1 MQIERPKIELYKVR
15 NFGNKFSATFD
26 FIRENYKLWLRLCTY
41 LLLPLCMIQGF
52 VMEVLMGI
60 LMPFYSQMAIGTMG
74 VDTSKMTLLRLLS
87 SYIGYFICVVIGA
100 ILLVSIC
107 YGMMKYYQ
115 KSPDRLR
122 KASFNDL
129 KPLIVQAGK
138 RALVMSVVLFISTLL
153 ITISLIMFSVS
164 TGIALLAVLM
174 CFALFVCFIPLA
186 MVMPVYIFEYKQT
199 VYGAI
204 LRGMRLGFKSFWP
217 LFGLLFVMGFLAN
230 ILSTVTTIPWYVL
243 TMIRTAFT
251 LTGEEQGTMV
261 SSPIYSFGLYLFS
274 VLMNFGMY
282 ITMSLST
289 FAVAYHYGSVAEEN
303 DGFSVEDDIQNFEQ
317 LAEKDTDI
325 VNFDKL

>member
-60 LMPFYSQMAIGTMG
+60 LMPFYSQMVIGTVG
-74 VDTSKMTLLRLLS
+74 VDTSKMTLIRLLS

-164 TGIALLAVLM
+164 TGIAGCSDVFCIIRM
-174 CFALFVCFIPLA
+174 FH
-186 MVMPVYIFEYKQT
+186 
-199 VYGAI
+199 
-204 LRGMRLGFKSFWP
+204 
-217 LFGLLFVMGFLAN
+217 
-230 ILSTVTTIPWYVL
+230 TTCHGD
-243 TMIRTAFT
+243 A
-251 LTGEEQGTMV
+251 
-261 SSPIYSFGLYLFS
+261 GLYL
-274 VLMNFGMY
+274 
-282 ITMSLST
+282 
-289 FAVAYHYGSVAEEN
+289 
-303 DGFSVEDDIQNFEQ
+303 
-317 LAEKDTDI
+317 
-325 VNFDKL
+325 